1 MKYGC
6 ALKLSSAL
14 NACARVAPSKYMIKK
29 IEERTQNYNTEMII
43 RLDHGKIQELYE
55 RYSKGIVPEI

>member
-29 IEERTQNYNTEMII
+29 IEERTQNYTTEIII

-55 RYSKGIVPEI
+55 R